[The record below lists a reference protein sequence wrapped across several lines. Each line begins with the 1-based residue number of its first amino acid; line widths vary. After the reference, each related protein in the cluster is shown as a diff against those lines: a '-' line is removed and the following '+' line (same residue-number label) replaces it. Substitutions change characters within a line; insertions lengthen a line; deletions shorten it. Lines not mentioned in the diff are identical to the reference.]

1 MILLEEQKNK
11 KKKVWI
17 IVVCSILAVVLIG
30 AAAVL
35 LWLDSFVGKMG
46 TLDNG
51 QTLSSSELDELFD
64 PTTGDIQTPTV
75 PATII
80 APSKDVINIL
90 LVGQDRRPDQP
101 RLHSDATILC
111 TINKTKKT
119 VTMTSFMRDMWV
131 KIPGYGE
138 QRINTTYMIDGFEL
152 LNKTL
157 EYNFGVSGDYNVE
170 VDFSGFMTAVNA
182 VGGIDVE
189 LTKKEAE
196 YLNRR
201 GNWDIENNAGQWQLE
216 KGMNHLTGSQA
227 LAYSRIREIGDD
239 FARTARQRK
248 VLSILIE
255 KAKTLPLKDLYT
267 LVEAL
272 LPMISTDMTKGE
284 ILGLALELAPMLSEF
299 EVVSQRIPMDG
310 QYSTAIIKGNDVLVL
325 SESNYK
331 KCRKLLEQTM
341 AEE

>member
-1 MILLEEQKNK
+1 MEEQKK
-11 KKKVWI
+11 KKKTWL
-17 IVVCSILAVVLIG
+17 VVLCCILAVVLIG
-30 AAAVL
+30 VAAAF
-35 LWLDSFVGKMG
+35 LWLDAIVGKIG
-46 TLDNG
+46 SLEPA

-64 PTTGDIQTPTV
+64 PTDALGGVNVPTV

-80 APSKDVINIL
+80 TPSENVINIL

-138 QRINTTYMIDGFEL
+138 QRINTTYMIDGFDL

-157 EYNFGVSGDYNVE
+157 EHNFGVSGDYNVE
-170 VDFSGFMTAVNA
+170 VDFSGFMTAVDA

-201 GNWDIENNAGQWQLE
+201 GNWDVENNAGEWELVQ
-216 KGMNHLTGSQA
+216 GVNHLTGSQA
-227 LAYSRIREIGDD
+227 LAYSRIREIGSD

-248 VLSILIE
+248 VLTILIE
-255 KAKTLPLKDLYT
+255 KAKTLPLKDLYA
-267 LVEAL
+267 LVDAL

-299 EVVSQRIPMDG
+299 EVISQRIPMDG

-331 KCRKLLEQTM
+331 KARKLLADTM
-341 AEE
+341 MDE

>member
-1 MILLEEQKNK
+1 MEEQKK
-11 KKKVWI
+11 KKPIWL
-17 IVVCSILAVVLIG
+17 IVACCVLAVILIAG
-30 AAAVL
+30 AAVL
-35 LWLDSFVGKMG
+35 LWLDSFMG
-46 TLDNG
+46 RIGELDG
-51 QTLSSSELDELFD
+51 EETLSSSELDELFSDSLD
-64 PTTGDIQTPTV
+64 PIGDIQVPTV

-80 APSKDVINIL
+80 VPSENVINIL
-90 LVGQDRRPDQP
+90 LVGQDRRPDEP
-101 RLHSDATILC
+101 RQHSDTTILC

-138 QRINTTYMIDGFEL
+138 QRINTTYLIDGFDL

-157 EYNFGVSGDYNVE
+157 EHNFGVSGDYNVE
-170 VDFSGFMTAVNA
+170 VDFSGFMKAVDT
-182 VGGIDVE
+182 VGGIDIE

-201 GNWDIENNAGQWQLE
+201 GNWDVEDNAGQWTLQP
-216 KGMNHLTGSQA
+216 GVNHLTGSQA
-227 LAYSRIREIGDD
+227 LAYSRIREIGSD
-239 FARTARQRK
+239 FARTARQRL
-248 VLSILIE
+248 VLSTLIE
-255 KAKTLPLKDLYT
+255 KAKTLSLKELYA
-267 LVEAL
+267 LVDAL

-310 QYSTAIIKGNDVLVL
+310 QYSTAMIKGNDVIVL

-331 KCRKLLEQTM
+331 KCRELLEQTM
-341 AEE
+341 SDE

>member
-1 MILLEEQKNK
+1 MEEKKSIK
-11 KKKVWI
+11 KKTWI
-17 IVVCSILAVVLIG
+17 IVLCCILVVLLIG
-30 AAAVL
+30 AAAAF
-35 LWLDSFVGKMG
+35 LWLDAFVGKIG
-46 TLDNG
+46 TLDPA
-51 QTLSSSELDELFD
+51 QTLSSSELDALFD
-64 PTTGDIQTPTV
+64 PTDPLGGIEVATV

-80 APSKDVINIL
+80 TPSENVINIL

-111 TINKTKKT
+111 TINKSKKT

-131 KIPGYGE
+131 RIPGYGE
-138 QRINTTYMIDGFEL
+138 QRINTTYMINGFEL

-157 EYNFGVSGDYNVE
+157 EHNFGVSGDYNVE
-170 VDFSGFMTAVNA
+170 VDFSGFMTAVDA

-201 GNWDIENNAGQWQLE
+201 GNWGVENNAGQWELV
-216 KGMNHLTGSQA
+216 KGVNHLTGSQA
-227 LAYSRIREIGDD
+227 LAYSRIREIGSD

-248 VLSILIE
+248 VLTILIE
-255 KAKTLPLKDLYT
+255 KAKTLPLKDLYG
-267 LVEAL
+267 LVDSL

-299 EVVSQRIPMDG
+299 EVISQRIPMDG

-331 KCRKLLEQTM
+331 KCRKLLADIMSDE
-341 AEE
+341 